1 MSEESRNI
9 IIIFA
14 TNYFKRVFEIYETKF
29 KYFSQRFSDDISK
42 KIIDNQK
49 DISNKAKL
57 IALRISF
64 DSFIIQFIEKFG
76 YNYTLFYDE
85 ATKEKKYI
93 GFQEKLKFDAS
104 HSFDK
109 LEKIF
114 YQYNH
119 KEDESFDEE
128 ELRRNANSILD
139 FD

>member
-29 KYFSQRFSDDISK
+29 NDFLQRFSEDISK

-49 DISNKAKL
+49 EISKKAKL
-57 IALRISF
+57 IALRTSF
-64 DSFIIQFIEKFG
+64 DSFIIHFIEKFG
-76 YNYTLFYDE
+76 YNYALIYDE

-93 GFQEKLKFDAS
+93 DFQKKLKFYAS

-128 ELRRNANSILD
+128 EHRRDAGSILD
-139 FD
+139 FV